1 LIHVTLTQ
9 LQIFLTLIQ
18 TGSFTKAGEVLGM
31 SQSAVSHA
39 IASLESEFGVPLIVR
54 ERRSALVL
62 TSAGEHL
69 TVHVREIMHRVG
81 LIMEEVSSVNGIE
94 TGTIRIGTSQ
104 GASLQALPPMLAA
117 FRQQHPNIEIVFV
130 EGTTQEVLDWASTR
144 TVDVGLVISSEP
156 PQNSMPLLTDPL
168 VAVIPS
174 TFPGVDSA
182 NISMNTISDTPFVL
196 TKSDHGTLVQ
206 QLLIQQG
213 INLRVLYE
221 VSDLLAALRLVEEG
235 IAVTVIPESFSAAVG
250 LSHVHV
256 HRVEPPIAVTLYLI
270 APSLDEASPVV
281 RAFIEMAQVVYP
293 RS

>member
-1 LIHVTLTQ
+1 MTLTQ

-117 FRQQHPNIEIVFV
+117 FRQQHPNIEIIFV

-156 PQNSMPLLTDPL
+156 PQNAMPLLTAPL

-182 NISMNTISDTPFVL
+182 NIPMNTISDTPFVL

-235 IAVTVIPESFSAAVG
+235 IAVTVIPESFSAAVD
-250 LSHVHV
+250 LSNVHV

>member
-1 LIHVTLTQ
+1 MTLTQ

-62 TSAGEHL
+62 TSAGERL

-117 FRQQHPNIEIVFV
+117 FRQQHPNIEIIFV

-156 PQNSMPLLTDPL
+156 PQNAMPLLTDPL

-213 INLRVLYE
+213 IKLRVLYE
-221 VSDLLAALRLVEEG
+221 VSDLLAAFRLVEEG
-235 IAVTVIPESFSAAVG
+235 ITVTVIPESFSAAVD
-250 LSHVHV
+250 LSNVHV